1 MNIIIINK
9 TTKIEL
15 QKDQIIEVLETADG
29 VAFNMRNGLS
39 LIFIDNFMP
48 ATAKNLIKGTIDQC
62 NTDNVTITINLEN
75 HRTPASIMVNSVAP
89 PVKDDK

>member
-29 VAFNMRNGLS
+29 VAFNMRNGLA
-39 LIFIDNFMP
+39 LIFTDNFMP
-48 ATAKNLIKGTIDQC
+48 STAKNLIKGTIDQC
-62 NTDNVTITINLEN
+62 TSDNTTITVNLEN
-75 HRTPASIMVNSVAP
+75 YRTPASIMVNTVAP
-89 PVKDDK
+89 PVKGDE